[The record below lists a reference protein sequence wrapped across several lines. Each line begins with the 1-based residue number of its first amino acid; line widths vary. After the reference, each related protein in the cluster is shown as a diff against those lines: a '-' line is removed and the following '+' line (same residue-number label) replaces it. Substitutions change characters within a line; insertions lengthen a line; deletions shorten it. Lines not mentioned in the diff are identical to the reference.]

1 MKDEKKVEQSNE
13 ETVELFGGKENLDK
27 IAPWDFISA
36 IKDAQ
41 DQAMKEGI
49 RANTILINS
58 RLVKTKPFMIMLTPF
73 LGAEVPPMICGLETK
88 LADDLPQEFA
98 FAIMQAPQTERERLT
113 EKAESERKKIKKREK
128 LLRRALWNAI
138 LDKVMTDRVY
148 TCAQVCEYARNKTY
162 GRVSM
167 CHKCD
172 DREIA
177 KKLYDITIRE
187 IEEEENNDKK

>member
-1 MKDEKKVEQSNE
+1 MKDEKKVEQNNE

-27 IAPWDFISA
+27 IEPWDFISA

-41 DQAMKEGI
+41 DQAIKEGI

-98 FAIMQAPQTERERLT
+98 FAIMQAPQTERERQQKETVRQVLHM
-113 EKAESERKKIKKREK
+113 IKDKGLFEFNGY
-128 LLRRALWNAI
+128 LLRDSDFNAI
-138 LDKVMTDRVY
+138 ATL
-148 TCAQVCEYARNKTY
+148 Y
-162 GRVSM
+162 GLNEV
-167 CHKCD
+167 D
-172 DREIA
+172 
-177 KKLYDITIRE
+177 L
-187 IEEEENNDKK
+187 